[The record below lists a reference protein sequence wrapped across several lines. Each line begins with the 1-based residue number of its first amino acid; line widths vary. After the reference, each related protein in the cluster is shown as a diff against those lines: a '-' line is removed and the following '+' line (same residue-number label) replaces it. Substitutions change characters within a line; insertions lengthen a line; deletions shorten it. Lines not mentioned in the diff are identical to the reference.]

1 MITTPTEL
9 PGMVDIKKEVDK
21 VSWKDKTIL
30 LAEDEEIN
38 LFYLQTVLKPT
49 GINIITAV
57 NGLEAVE
64 HCKKNNDISLV
75 LMDIK
80 MPEMDGI
87 TATRIIKVSRQN
99 LPIIATTAYALS
111 SDRERCLEAGCI
123 DYLPKPI
130 KRDQLMVMMN
140 KYLRLVAL

>member
-64 HCKKNNDISLV
+64 HCKK
-75 LMDIK
+75 K
-80 MPEMDGI
+80 
-87 TATRIIKVSRQN
+87 
-99 LPIIATTAYALS
+99 
-111 SDRERCLEAGCI
+111 
-123 DYLPKPI
+123 
-130 KRDQLMVMMN
+130 
-140 KYLRLVAL
+140 